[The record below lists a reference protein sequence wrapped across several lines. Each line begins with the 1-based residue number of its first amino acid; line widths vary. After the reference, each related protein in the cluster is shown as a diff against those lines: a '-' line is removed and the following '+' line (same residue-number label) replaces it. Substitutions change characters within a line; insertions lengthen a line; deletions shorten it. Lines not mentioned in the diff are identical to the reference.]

1 MFSKKLLIGAV
12 SAVLLAASGIS
23 QAADP
28 IVFKMGFTDPENSN
42 YVAGGK
48 KIAAEVARLTDNR
61 INIEVYGSSA
71 LGGERD
77 MYEGAQIGTIDI
89 ATCVNVVLSGFI
101 PELKVLDQPF
111 LFDSVEQAHAV
122 VDGEFGKLVEKKGLE
137 QGVHIVGWLESGFRN
152 VYSRKPITKIED
164 FKGVKIRTMEN
175 PVQIA
180 AFNSLGAIA
189 SPMAYAEHF
198 TALQQGT
205 IDAAENAVSNV
216 LAGRLYEL
224 TKNVTYTNHLYT
236 FIAVILSDKAWQ
248 KIPED
253 LRPKVLEGI
262 QLGVAFQRDL
272 LLKANSEATVE
283 LKKLGVQFHE
293 IDREAILKLVKPA
306 VTPLFKDLDPTW
318 VKAIEDTKKKFK

>member
-1 MFSKKLLIGAV
+1 
-12 SAVLLAASGIS
+12 LLASG
-23 QAADP
+23 AAPAVAQDV
-28 IVFKMGFTDPENSN
+28 INFKMGFTDPENSN
-42 YVAGGK
+42 YVRGGK
-48 KIAAEVARLTDNR
+48 KMAEEIARLTDGKVH
-61 INIEVYGSSA
+61 IEVYGSSQ

-77 MYEGAQIGTIDI
+77 MYEGAQIGSIDI
-89 ATCVNVVLSGFI
+89 ATCVNVVLSNFI

-122 VDGEFGKLVEKKGLE
+122 VDGKLNDLLAAKGLE

-152 VYSRKPITKIED
+152 VYSRKPIKSIAD

-205 IDAAENAVSNV
+205 IDAAENAVANV

-224 TKNVTYTNHLYT
+224 TKNITYTNHLYT
-236 FIAVILSDKAWQ
+236 FILVIFSDKAWNR
-248 KIPED
+248 IPDD
-253 LRPKVLEGI
+253 LKPKVLEG
-262 QLGVAFQRDL
+262 V
-272 LLKANSEATVE
+272 
-283 LKKLGVQFHE
+283 KLGVDYQRNLLQEANKEAATELVKLGVEFHE
-293 IDREAILKLVKPA
+293 VDREEIKKLVMPAVAPLLKLDPEWVAAVEEGKKAVK
-306 VTPLFKDLDPTW
+306 
-318 VKAIEDTKKKFK
+318 

>member
-1 MFSKKLLIGAV
+1 MITKKLLVGAASAVFLATSAV
-12 SAVLLAASGIS
+12 SAL
-23 QAADP
+23 AADP

-42 YVAGGK
+42 YVAGGR
-48 KIAAEVARLTDNR
+48 KIAEEVARLTNNQ
-61 INIEVYGSSA
+61 IKIEVYGSSA

-101 PELKVLDQPF
+101 PELKILDQPF
-111 LFDSVEQAHAV
+111 LFDSVEQAHTV
-122 VDGEFGKLVEKKGLE
+122 IDGELGKLVEQKGLE

-152 VYSRKPITKIED
+152 VYSRKPIAKIED

-189 SPMAYAEHF
+189 SPMAYSEHF

-205 IDAAENAVSNV
+205 IDAAENAVANV

-224 TKNVTYTNHLYT
+224 TKNITYTNHLYT
-236 FIAVILSDKAWQ
+236 FIAVIISDKAWQ

-253 LRPKVLEGI
+253 LRPKVLEGVK
-262 QLGVAFQRDL
+262 LGVAFQRDL
-272 LLKANSEATVE
+272 LLKANSEAVVE

-306 VTPLFKDLDPTW
+306 VAPLFKDLNPVW
-318 VKAIEDTKKKFK
+318 IKAIEEAKKK

>member
-1 MFSKKLLIGAV
+1 MFTKKLLIGAA
-12 SAVLLAASGIS
+12 SAVFLAASPVS
-23 QAADP
+23 AFAADP

-42 YVAGGK
+42 YVAGGR
-48 KIAAEVARLTDNR
+48 KIAEEVARLTNNQ

-77 MYEGAQIGTIDI
+77 MYEGAQIGTIDV

-101 PELKVLDQPF
+101 PELKILDQPF
-111 LFDSVEQAHAV
+111 LFDSVEQAHTV
-122 VDGEFGKLVEKKGLE
+122 IDGELGKLVEAKGLE

-152 VYSRKPITKIED
+152 VYSRKPIAKVED

-189 SPMAYAEHF
+189 SPMAYSEHF

-216 LAGRLYEL
+216 WAGRLYEL

-236 FIAVILSDKAWQ
+236 FIAVIISDKAWQ
-248 KIPED
+248 RIPED
-253 LRPKVLEGI
+253 LRPKVVEGVK
-262 QLGVAFQRDL
+262 LGVDYQRGL
-272 LLKANSEATVE
+272 LLKANEDAVGE
-283 LKKLGVQFHE
+283 LKKQGVAFHE
-293 IDREAILKLVKPA
+293 IDREAILERVRPA
-306 VTPLFKDLDPTW
+306 VAPLFKDLDPKW
-318 VKAIEDTKKKFK
+318 VKAIEDAKKK